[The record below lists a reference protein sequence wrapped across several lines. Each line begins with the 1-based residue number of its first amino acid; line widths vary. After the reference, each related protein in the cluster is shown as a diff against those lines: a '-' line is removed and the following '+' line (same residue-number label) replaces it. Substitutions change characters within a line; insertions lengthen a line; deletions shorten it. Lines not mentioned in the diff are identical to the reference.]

1 MTAAAGTRFAFT
13 GNAQACTVIDTGRD
27 LDFQFLANLYRPR
40 TMTFLAFV
48 MDDLAR
54 TAAAAASADIDHLAK
69 GRILDDTLLACTV
82 TVRAGIDLAARF
94 GTFAV
99 TVVTR
104 FFLRNFNF
112 HFRPKSSLFQGDIY
126 VIAQI
131 GASLRPVGRLP
142 AALTAKEGIK
152 DIFKA
157 AEAALTTLAETAKA
171 AKSSEAALAKTGT
184 GTGSIPILECRRTE
198 LVVLGAFLRIRQ
210 DAVGFVDF
218 FELFFSCLRIIRVA
232 VRMILKG
239 QLFKSFFISASL
251 ASLETPSTS

>member
-1 MTAAAGTRFAFT
+1 
-13 GNAQACTVIDTGRD
+13 
-27 LDFQFLANLYRPR
+27 
-40 TMTFLAFV
+40 MTFLAFV
-48 MDDLAR
+48 MDNLAR
-54 TAAAAASADIDHLAK
+54 TAAAAASTDIDHLAK
-69 GRILDDTLLACTV
+69 RRVLDDTLLACTV
-82 TVRAGIDLAARF
+82 TVRAGIDLTARF
-94 GTFAV
+94 GTFTV

-104 FFLRNFNF
+104 FFLGNFNF
-112 HFRPKSSLFQGDIY
+112 HFRPKSSLLQGDVY

-142 AALTAKEGIK
+142 AALTAK
-152 DIFKA
+152 
-157 AEAALTTLAETAKA
+157 A
-171 AKSSEAALAKTGT
+171 AKPSEAALAKTGT

-239 QLFKSFFISASL
+239 QLFKSFFYFRIAGVFGNAEHFIIISFAHLRS
-251 ASLETPSTS
+251 PSYLSYFLSSSTTV

>member
-1 MTAAAGTRFAFT
+1 
-13 GNAQACTVIDTGRD
+13 
-27 LDFQFLANLYRPR
+27 
-40 TMTFLAFV
+40 MTFLAFV

-69 GRILDDTLLACTV
+69 GCVLDDTLLACTV

-104 FFLRNFNF
+104 FFLGNFNF
-112 HFRPKSSLFQGDIY
+112 HFRPKSSLLQGDVY

-131 GASLRPVGRLP
+131 GAPLRPIGRLP

-157 AEAALTTLAETAKA
+157 TEALTALAETAKA
-171 AKSSEAALAKTGT
+171 AKSSEAALTKTST
-184 GTGSIPILECRRTE
+184 GTGSVPILEGCRTE

-218 FELFFSCLRIIRVA
+218 FELFFSRLRIIRVA
-232 VRMILKG
+232 VRMILEG
-239 QLFKSFFISASL
+239 QLFKSFFNFRIAGVFGNAEHFIVISFAHLRS
-251 ASLETPSTS
+251 PSYLSYFLSSSTTV